1 MANIFDKGCRLCSH
15 SWKVNINFYFII
27 FSTEITGKVT
37 LIKFMVFNTFSP
49 WCDPYQKEYILFILR
64 VIWESPS
71 IKDEMWW
78 SICIV
83 FTAYSN
89 NCSIF
94 NWSQAVWHWL
104 LWPRYWTSNN
114 CVKAFNLFYQERDN
128 SANGMWGGEKNQQ
141 PPAIINKWTWIV
153 TRRHFLFNFQSECN
167 RICFDSSM
175 GAHFTL
181 YIKKWLMTSNKS

>member
-1 MANIFDKGCRLCSH
+1 MELLIFQS
-15 SWKVNINFYFII
+15 
-27 FSTEITGKVT
+27 
-37 LIKFMVFNTFSP
+37 VF
-49 WCDPYQKEYILFILR
+49 PYQKEYILFILR

-71 IKDEMWW
+71 IKDEMWQ

-128 SANGMWGGEKNQQ
+128 SANGMWGEEKNQQ
-141 PPAIINKWTWIV
+141 PPAIINKWIWIV

-167 RICFDSSM
+167 RICSDSSM
-175 GAHFTL
+175 EAHFAL
-181 YIKKWLMTSNKS
+181 YIKKWLLTSNKS